1 MATIKGMDRHIKRL
15 QNMRK
20 AAKQITGALY
30 AAGQDIELDAEH
42 SITQGAISG
51 KGHVPSAPGQPPN
64 ADTHTLDTNIETT
77 VEALTPPTVH
87 ITSHAPYS
95 AALEYGT
102 SKMAERPFMRPATEK
117 NRKKVSGKVADAV
130 RVTIR
135 RG

>member
-1 MATIKGMDRHIKRL
+1 MTVKGLDKHVKRL

-20 AAKQITGALY
+20 AARQVTGALY
-30 AAGQDIELDAEH
+30 TAGQDIELDAER
-42 SITQGAISG
+42 SITEGSVSGA
-51 KGHVPSAPGQPPN
+51 GHVPSLPGQPPN
-64 ADTHTLDTNIETT
+64 RDTGHLDTNIETT
-77 VEALTPPTVH
+77 VEAQNPPTVH
-87 ITSHAPYS
+87 VTSHAEYS

-117 NRKKVSGKVADAV
+117 NRKNVSSKVAEAV